1 MIIPIAARTMVQQI
15 VGEMRQ
21 QAQPHSQPS
30 ARQVQGRDKVTAEGI
45 VSREQR
51 LEIP

>member
-1 MIIPIAARTMVQQI
+1 MVKQI
-15 VGEMRQ
+15 GRKIRQ
-21 QAQPHSQPS
+21 QAQPQSQVYV
-30 ARQVQGRDKVTAEGI
+30 RQVQGRDKVTAEGI